1 MLVHGRNRQPHR
13 QLTLHGGNPQLRSVL
28 LLTGYPCVPGLQ
40 QITGQCPKAEQAAP
54 LAGHPL
60 GRLMGNHRS
69 IPDAAGVDVVL
80 HGYIEIP
87 ALDRHVD
94 SVHVICVAAIRLPAA
109 LFRNQQKQ
117 EQPLLVSQG
126 PQTRRLQISQRIMP

>member
-1 MLVHGRNRQPHR
+1 MLVHGRDRQPHR
-13 QLTLHGGNPQLRSVL
+13 QLAFHGGDPQLAPVL
-28 LLTGYPCVPGLQ
+28 LLTDRPRVLGFQ
-40 QITGQCPKAEQAAP
+40 QITGQRPKAEQAAP

-60 GRLMGNHRS
+60 GRLMGNYRS
-69 IPDAAGVDVVL
+69 VSDAASVDVVL